1 MLNSITE
8 ASRSFA
14 IPAYRDDLEE
24 EDVDGDVSMLGTTP
38 METRT
43 LRFTS
48 SLEPATREISAR
60 AELGGADIMRDLLLY
75 DNPMLS
81 GLVAVL
87 GLAVLALGHYLL
99 SGSHGWRLVPTLSHA
114 ALCVVAFNMFRG
126 LLVRGWTSDAAG
138 SGAASAAAEL
148 AAAAV
153 CGAAGLY
160 DAYLASPDAAVSLR
174 SVLALWGLARL
185 GGVVGL
191 WTTLS
196 ILFVGAF
203 TVPVALATFEAQI
216 SELRALIGGS
226 VQARWSA
233 LGLTRRQKGLALVL
247 SVAGLW
253 SLVSWPT
260 RLTAVLAGALA
271 IRANLRPTEVEAIM
285 SHAAPYTQSVQKR
298 ARRLSIAAA
307 GFASSRLGR
316 HVKPRQL

>member
-1 MLNSITE
+1 MERTSFVSEPEGVDSELVKMEIMKHRCAARATPRVVEQAHASLLTPLFSCIAHRNSITE

-60 AELGGADIMRDLLLY
+60 AELGGADIVRDLLLY

-126 LLVRGWTSDAAG
+126 LLVRGWTSNAAG
-138 SGAASAAAEL
+138 SGTASAAAEL

-153 CGAAGLY
+153 CGVAGLY

-226 VQARWSA
+226 VQVREILVNQSWA
-233 LGLTRRQKGLALVL
+233 LRTWGL
-247 SVAGLW
+247 
-253 SLVSWPT
+253 
-260 RLTAVLAGALA
+260 
-271 IRANLRPTEVEAIM
+271 
-285 SHAAPYTQSVQKR
+285 
-298 ARRLSIAAA
+298 
-307 GFASSRLGR
+307 
-316 HVKPRQL
+316 